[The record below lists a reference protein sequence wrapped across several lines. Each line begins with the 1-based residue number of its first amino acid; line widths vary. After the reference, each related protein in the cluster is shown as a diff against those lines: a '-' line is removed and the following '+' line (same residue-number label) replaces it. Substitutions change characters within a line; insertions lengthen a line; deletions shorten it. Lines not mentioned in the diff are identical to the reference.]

1 MKIFFESPTYDLVTM
16 DERANAET
24 KLSVIGGTM
33 GLFSGFSL
41 ISGVEIVY
49 FMFRAIFNMFK
60 HKPEK
65 NKTDVKY

>member
-1 MKIFFESPTYDLVTM
+1 MYAPNLYWLVK

-33 GLFSGFSL
+33 GLFTGFSL

-49 FMFRAIFNMFK
+49 FILKAIFSICK
-60 HKPEK
+60 SRKKPIS
-65 NKTDVKY
+65 NIQ

>member
-1 MKIFFESPTYDLVTM
+1 MQ

-33 GLFSGFSL
+33 GLFTGFSL

-49 FMFRAIFNMFK
+49 YILKSTLGMFK
-60 HKPEK
+60 SKKKH
-65 NKTDVKY
+65 

>member
-1 MKIFFESPTYDLVTM
+1 MYAPNLYWLVK

-33 GLFSGFSL
+33 GLFTGFSL

-49 FMFRAIFNMFK
+49 FILKAIFGICK
-60 HKPEK
+60 SR
-65 NKTDVKY
+65 NKSTSNIQ

>member
-1 MKIFFESPTYDLVTM
+1 MNQLCLNLYLWVQ

-33 GLFSGFSL
+33 GLFTGFSL

-49 FMFRAIFNMFK
+49 FISKAIISIFK
-60 HKPEK
+60 EKKPIID
-65 NKTDVKY
+65 NQ